1 MRGLPVL
8 ACLAAAFFIWHAIQY
23 PAPPAEPAA
32 VASATADV
40 VADEAPPPDELLAS
54 QALDTKPWGFDTAP
68 ISTAGSFVY
77 AKNHPA
83 TPLPATALA
92 AMANPDPAAA
102 DDFTAANEPSDTW
115 IDADRLRT
123 LSRSGVCSAIV
134 SVARANDLPVPFFA
148 NLIWQESSFRSRTI
162 SPAGALGMAQFIPE
176 TAIEHGL
183 MNPFEPV
190 HALFAS
196 GRLLRK
202 LHRQFGNL
210 GLAAAAYNAGP
221 QRVHDWIGARR
232 GLPAETRAYVVR
244 ITGHRADQWLA
255 SGFARGPEATL
266 MPARAPCVEVAE
278 AVKEQAHIVRI
289 ARLMQELVAATAP
302 PPPRDQS
309 PVAALPAKPSAKRL
323 AGNNALPVQKKP
335 PVAPKPA
342 VTVAAKPKPALQ
354 AAATAMKDQSRPAAA
369 QRAGNA
375 TVASSTQT
383 QKRVAVR

>member
-8 ACLAAAFFIWHAIQY
+8 ACLAAALFVWHAIQY
-23 PAPPAEPAA
+23 PGPPVEPAA
-32 VASATADV
+32 AALSPAD
-40 VADEAPPPDELLAS
+40 APAAAVLPPDEPFAT
-54 QALDTKPWGFDTAP
+54 AVVDTIPWGSGSAP
-68 ISTAGSFVY
+68 ISTAASFVY

-83 TPLPATALA
+83 TPLPAPALA
-92 AMANPDPAAA
+92 AMANPDTAAA
-102 DDFTAANEPSDTW
+102 NDFAVVNEPADTW
-115 IDADRLRT
+115 LDAERLRT

-134 SVARANDLPVPFFA
+134 SVARANDLPAPFFA
-148 NLIWQESSFRSRTI
+148 NLIWQESSFRSTTI

-196 GRLLRK
+196 GRLLRR
-202 LHRQFGNL
+202 LHNHFGNL

-221 QRVHDWIGARR
+221 QRVHDWMGARR

-255 SGFARGPEATL
+255 REFARGPEATL
-266 MPARAPCVEVAE
+266 MPARAPCTEVAE
-278 AVKEQAHIVRI
+278 AVKEQAHIVRV
-289 ARLMQELVAATAP
+289 ARLMQELAAATAP
-302 PPPRDQS
+302 PPQRDQS
-309 PVAALPAKPSAKRL
+309 PVAALSAKPSGKRV
-323 AGNNALPVQKKP
+323 AGTNVLPVQKKP
-335 PVAPKPA
+335 AVAPKPA
-342 VTVAAKPKPALQ
+342 VAVAAKPKPTIQ
-354 AAATAMKDQSRPAAA
+354 AASAMKDQSRPAAA

-375 TVASSTQT
+375 TVASSTQA